1 MIHVMCFS
9 SSFGAHG
16 AYCSCK
22 SMCRQLRARSN
33 ALTTACMLLTAPVS
47 PQSLRRNTFVD
58 APPRHSKMEADRVCG
73 LVIVWVYHQVAQ
85 PVAKIKSQGQP
96 GSQHH
101 PEHKKQAHKQPVVP
115 MPLKHASSG
124 TPLSKGMAHA
134 LSRPNPRHAQHCRT
148 VLSAIPSLIHQNEND
163 KRTLSKFI
171 HPMSNLFRTLSK
183 HTRR

>member
-1 MIHVMCFS
+1 MCFS
-9 SSFGAHG
+9 SSFVAHG

-47 PQSLRRNTFVD
+47 PQSLRRNTFAH

-96 GSQHH
+96 GSQYH
-101 PEHKKQAHKQPVVP
+101 PEHECAGSQATRH
-115 MPLKHASSG
+115 
-124 TPLSKGMAHA
+124 AHA
-134 LSRPNPRHAQHCRT
+134 TETRILRYALEQRNGAC
-148 VLSAIPSLIHQNEND
+148 
-163 KRTLSKFI
+163 TLTSQPAPCTTLQDRFVRDSIADSSKQ
-171 HPMSNLFRTLSK
+171 K
-183 HTRR
+183 